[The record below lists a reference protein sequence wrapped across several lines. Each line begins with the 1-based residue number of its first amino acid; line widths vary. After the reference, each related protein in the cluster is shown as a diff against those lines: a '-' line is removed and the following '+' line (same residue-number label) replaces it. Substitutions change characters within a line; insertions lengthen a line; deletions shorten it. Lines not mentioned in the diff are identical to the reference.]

1 MFLIQKGIPMRVWK
15 EIKLDAVKNNV
26 KNIRGLLKDGTRLLA
41 VIKADAYGHGAVE
54 VAKSLLFDGGA
65 DYFGVA
71 TYGEAEQL
79 RRAGINTP
87 VLILGAVF
95 GDEYAELVK
104 DNITLTVFDFDTA
117 KKLSDTAK
125 KLGKTAKIHI
135 KIDTGMARIG
145 FLPSEDAV
153 EEIIKISKLDGI
165 EIEGMFSHF
174 AKADEADKMPTRV
187 QFEKFMFIKNELL
200 KRGIKIPI
208 CHICNSAGII
218 DFPEYHLDM
227 VRSGIITYGYYPSDF
242 VNKDALKLE
251 SAMSFKSRVVHI
263 KTVEAGTSVS
273 YGGTFTAKEK
283 MKIATVSAGYADG
296 YNRLLSNKADVIIN
310 GERCRVLGR
319 VCMDQLMVDATHLK
333 NINLGDEVILFGK
346 SGNNT
351 VTVEETAEII
361 GTINYEVLCSLSK
374 RVPGVYIHG
383 A

>member
-1 MFLIQKGIPMRVWK
+1 MRVWK

-26 KNIRGLLKDGTRLLA
+26 KNIRGLLKDGVRLLA
-41 VIKADAYGHGAVE
+41 VITADAYGHGAVE
-54 VAKSLLFDGGA
+54 VAQSLLFDGGA

-95 GDEYAELVK
+95 DDEYAELVK
-104 DNITLTVFDFDTA
+104 DDITLTVFDFDTA

-263 KTVEAGTSVS
+263 KTVEKGTSVS

-296 YNRLLSNKADVIIN
+296 YSRLLSNKADVIIN
-310 GERCRVLGR
+310 GVRCRVLGR

-346 SGNNT
+346 SGNNK
-351 VTVEETAEII
+351 VTVEETAEIM
-361 GTINYEVLCSLSK
+361 GTINYEVMCGLSR

>member
-1 MFLIQKGIPMRVWK
+1 MRVWK

-187 QFEKFMFIKNELL
+187 QFEKFIKNSHMPHLQQ
-200 KRGIKIPI
+200 RRNYRFSRIP
-208 CHICNSAGII
+208 
-218 DFPEYHLDM
+218 P
-227 VRSGIITYGYYPSDF
+227 
-242 VNKDALKLE
+242 
-251 SAMSFKSRVVHI
+251 
-263 KTVEAGTSVS
+263 
-273 YGGTFTAKEK
+273 
-283 MKIATVSAGYADG
+283 
-296 YNRLLSNKADVIIN
+296 
-310 GERCRVLGR
+310 
-319 VCMDQLMVDATHLK
+319 
-333 NINLGDEVILFGK
+333 
-346 SGNNT
+346 
-351 VTVEETAEII
+351 
-361 GTINYEVLCSLSK
+361 
-374 RVPGVYIHG
+374 
-383 A
+383 